1 MDNKPLSEIMNGGE
15 LYHHGVLGMHW
26 GVRRYQPYSLIP
38 RKSGKGGKETGVAKK
53 ASKSSK
59 SNSSSR
65 KSNTAA
71 SSKVSDIKKT
81 RNQKSSEVK
90 AKYESEAKTARQR
103 KEEAA
108 RLVKSGTATE
118 IYEHRKELST
128 SQLRDA
134 INRIDT
140 ERKISE
146 LAKAEQPPGKIKKT
160 IQTIDKVNKTAKD
173 MMSYYNT
180 AKSITDAVKDIKK
193 KQNEQEMNDWLKNAT
208 LEEIY
213 ERRND
218 LTSSQLL
225 EANKRDTQTQVL
237 LDKIDASKE
246 LRRRAAR
253 EKLTPVKGKLIK

>member
-1 MDNKPLSEIMNGGE
+1 MENKPLSELMIGGE
-15 LYHHGVLGMHW
+15 LYHHGILGMKW

-38 RKSGKGGKETGVAKK
+38 RKSGKGGKETGAAKK

-59 SNSSSR
+59 SGSSSG
-65 KSNTAA
+65 KSKKADQV
-71 SSKVSDIKKT
+71 KVSEIKKS
-81 RNQKSSEVK
+81 RNQKSAEAK
-90 AKYESEAKTARQR
+90 AKYENEAKTARQR

-118 IYEHRKELST
+118 IYEHRKDLST

-146 LAKAEQPPGKIKKT
+146 LAKAEQPPSKMKQT
-160 IQTIDKVNKTAKD
+160 IQRIDKVNKTAKD

-180 AKSITDAVKDIKK
+180 AKSVADAVKDIKK
-193 KQNEQEMNDWLKNAT
+193 KQSDLEMKEWLKNAT
-208 LEEIY
+208 LEEVY

-218 LTSSQLL
+218 LTSAQLL
-225 EANKRDTQTQVL
+225 EANKHDTQAQVL